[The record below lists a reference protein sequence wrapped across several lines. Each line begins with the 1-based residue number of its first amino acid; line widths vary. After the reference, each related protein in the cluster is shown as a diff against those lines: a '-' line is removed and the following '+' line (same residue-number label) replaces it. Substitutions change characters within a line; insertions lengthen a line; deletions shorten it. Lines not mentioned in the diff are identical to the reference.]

1 MAAPQTA
8 SANEVAPDEA
18 SATARPLDAKGKQP
32 PPRSGV
38 GLFEGRDVWWFAIQ
52 TPIPFMEAEKTVG
65 LSFRV
70 TPTMKRKL
78 EAAAA
83 QERRSLTN
91 MFEVLV
97 DDYCRMHGIGEAE
110 VSSRE
115 EVVSTGKKR
124 S

>member
-1 MAAPQTA
+1 
-8 SANEVAPDEA
+8 
-18 SATARPLDAKGKQP
+18 
-32 PPRSGV
+32 
-38 GLFEGRDVWWFAIQ
+38 
-52 TPIPFMEAEKTVG
+52 
-65 LSFRV
+65 
-70 TPTMKRKL
+70 MKRKL

>member
-1 MAAPQTA
+1 MPK
-8 SANEVAPDEA
+8 EIC
-18 SATARPLDAKGKQP
+18 L
-32 PPRSGV
+32 PRSGV
-38 GLFEGRDVWWFAIQ
+38 GLFEGRNVCWSAIQ
-52 TPIPFMEAEKTVG
+52 TLTPSMEAEKTVA

-97 DDYCRMHGIGEAE
+97 DDFCRTHGISDDE
-110 VSSRE
+110 VGSQRRA
-115 EVVSTGKKR
+115 VSTGKKR
-124 S
+124 A

>member
-1 MAAPQTA
+1 M
-8 SANEVAPDEA
+8 D
-18 SATARPLDAKGKQP
+18 
-32 PPRSGV
+32 
-38 GLFEGRDVWWFAIQ
+38 
-52 TPIPFMEAEKTVG
+52 AEKTVG

-70 TPTMKRKL
+70 TPGMKRKL

-97 DDYCRMHGIGEAE
+97 DDYCRAHGIGEEGVGSQKE
-110 VSSRE
+110 VAP
-115 EVVSTGKKR
+115 TGKKR

>member
-1 MAAPQTA
+1 M
-8 SANEVAPDEA
+8 D
-18 SATARPLDAKGKQP
+18 
-32 PPRSGV
+32 
-38 GLFEGRDVWWFAIQ
+38 
-52 TPIPFMEAEKTVG
+52 AEKTVG

-70 TPTMKRKL
+70 TPGMKRKL

-97 DDYCRMHGIGEAE
+97 DDYCRAHGIGD
-110 VSSRE
+110 E
-115 EVVSTGKKR
+115 EVGSQKEVGLTGKKR

>member
-1 MAAPQTA
+1 M
-8 SANEVAPDEA
+8 D
-18 SATARPLDAKGKQP
+18 
-32 PPRSGV
+32 
-38 GLFEGRDVWWFAIQ
+38 
-52 TPIPFMEAEKTVG
+52 AEKTVG

-70 TPTMKRKL
+70 TPGMKRKL

-97 DDYCRMHGIGEAE
+97 DDFCRTHGIGEDGVGSQKE
-110 VSSRE
+110 VGSE
-115 EVVSTGKKR
+115 GKKG

>member
-1 MAAPQTA
+1 
-8 SANEVAPDEA
+8 
-18 SATARPLDAKGKQP
+18 
-32 PPRSGV
+32 
-38 GLFEGRDVWWFAIQ
+38 
-52 TPIPFMEAEKTVG
+52 MEAEKTVA

-97 DDYCRMHGIGEAE
+97 DDFCRMHGISGDDCEGHRTPDIA
-110 VSSRE
+110 SHQ
-115 EVVSTGKKR
+115 G
-124 S
+124 

>member
-1 MAAPQTA
+1 MQ
-8 SANEVAPDEA
+8 
-18 SATARPLDAKGKQP
+18 
-32 PPRSGV
+32 
-38 GLFEGRDVWWFAIQ
+38 
-52 TPIPFMEAEKTVG
+52 AEKTVG

-97 DDYCRMHGIGEAE
+97 DDYCRTHGIGEDE
-110 VSSRE
+110 VGGSRTKA
-115 EVVSTGKKR
+115 VSTGKTGV
-124 S
+124 